1 MLCLPPALVTPP
13 AEMPVSLEQAKA
25 HLRVDHNEDDALITA
40 AIAAAVVHLDG
51 YSGILGRALVPQ
63 DWCEFASFWPAS
75 RVVELRLAPVAAIV
89 EVKARGADG
98 TETVLDPSA
107 YRLLAGSSSR
117 PMLIF
122 GVGATLPALACEPDA
137 LAVTY
142 RAGYEDADGKAAVPA
157 PVINAILLMVGDLY
171 RFRETVA
178 LSASSPILMST
189 TVDRLLAPLRRY
201 QL

>member
-1 MLCLPPALVTPP
+1 V
-13 AEMPVSLEQAKA
+13 QAKA
-25 HLRVDHNEDDALITA
+25 HLRVDHDEDDDLIEA
-40 AIAAAVVHLDG
+40 AIAAAVGHLDG
-51 YSGILGRALVPQ
+51 YAGILGRALVPQ
-63 DWCEFASFWPAS
+63 EWCEFAAFWPAS
-75 RVVELRLAPVAAIV
+75 RAVELRLAPVAGIV

-98 TETVLDPSA
+98 SETVLDPSA
-107 YRLLAGSSSR
+107 YRLLAGASSR

-122 GVGATLPALACEPDA
+122 GVNETLPSLANEPDA

-142 RAGYEDADGKAAVPA
+142 RAGYEDADGNPAVP
-157 PVINAILLMVGDLY
+157 PPIINAILLMVGDLY